1 MSKMM
6 RVAVIGGGVSGLA
19 AAYVLAKEGLEVV
32 VHEKETSLGGQAKT
46 TTIDGI
52 LLDIGFAIF
61 ARAMYPEVMEL
72 FESVGVDSEVSDTSY
87 SVSLDEGRGFEWGT
101 GNGISSIFAQKK
113 NVLNPLFWKIMREII
128 KFRDNASLY
137 IEELNNNPDIDR
149 NETLGNFVQSRGYSE
164 LFQKAFLIP
173 ICAAI
178 WSCSSAV
185 MTFSAYLTLSFLCNQ
200 DILELLGLTK
210 RLTPKWLSQSYVD
223 GIKKEL
229 ESRGCQVKTS
239 SEIYSVLTNDKGCVI
254 THKDGLEEEYDGC
267 IISAHPPDALN
278 ILGEQATYDES
289 RILGAFQYSYSDIFL
304 HHDENL
310 MPKVQGAWSSRNVLG
325 DSNDNACITYWLNNV
340 QNISEPTAPI
350 FASLN
355 PPYTPKDTSFK
366 SSTSHPIPSVAASR
380 ALSNLN
386 DIQGNR
392 GLWFCGAYQGYGFP
406 EDGVKAG
413 ILAANSMLRKLYTY
427 SNIPKGMV
435 PSRPETGACFVVAR
449 FFQRFIATGCL
460 IFVEEGGRI
469 FTFQGTRRKSNLQV
483 TVRVHK
489 PQFYWKVAT
498 ESDLGFADAYI
509 NGDISFVDANEGLLK
524 FLLLIIKNA
533 EMNACAELNKAR
545 KRWRLFIYT
554 TLAATTKKFI
564 KHVSRRNTLIQARR
578 NISRHYD
585 LSNELFSLFLDE
597 TMTYSCAIFQNS
609 FEDLKNAQLRKVHT
623 LIEKARINK
632 DHHILE
638 IGCGWGS
645 LAIEVVKKTGC
656 KYTGITLSESQLQY
670 IEAKVKEAG
679 LQDQIE
685 VLLCDYRK
693 LHSNYRYDRIISCE
707 MIEHVGHDYME
718 EFFECCESSLADN
731 GILVLQF
738 TAVAD
743 EKYEEWRRMDGFV
756 KEYIFH
762 GGCLPSL
769 NRALYAMAA
778 ASRFSIVHLEE
789 IGHHFVPTLRSWRH
803 NFLQNRSKI
812 HALGFDEKFIRTWE
826 YYFDYCAA
834 GFKYCVI
841 GNYQIVLNRPGDVAA
856 FGSAPYNRLPS
867 DN

>member
-1 MSKMM
+1 MPDLSPVRPLRNLVILPVWAWDMHM
-6 RVAVIGGGVSGLA
+6 ILHLFLLSHSTACGCCYGVIG
-19 AAYVLAKEGLEVV
+19 
-32 VHEKETSLGGQAKT
+32 
-46 TTIDGI
+46 TID
-52 LLDIGFAIF
+52 
-61 ARAMYPEVMEL
+61 ARRFGGSWGHLCSCAMYPEVMEL
-72 FESVGVDSEVSDTSY
+72 FESVGVDTEVSDTQC
-87 SVSLDEGRGFEWGT
+87 WGT
-101 GNGISSIFAQKK
+101 RNGLSSLFAQKK
-113 NVLNPLFWKIMREII
+113 NVLNPWFWKMMREII

-149 NETLGNFVQSRGYSE
+149 NETLGSFVQSRGYSE
-164 LFQKAFLIP
+164 IFQKAFLIP
-173 ICAAI
+173 ICASI
-178 WSCSSAV
+178 WPCSSAV
-185 MTFSAYLTLSFLCNQ
+185 MTFSAYLTLSFLSIF
-200 DILELLGLTK
+200 DILEFIGLTK

-223 GIKKEL
+223 GIQKEL
-229 ESRGCQVKTS
+229 EGRGCQVKTN
-239 SEIYSVLTNDKGCVI
+239 SEIYSVFTNDKGCIV
-254 THKDGLEEEYDGC
+254 TYKDGLEEVYDRC
-267 IISAHPPDALN
+267 IIAAHPPDALN
-278 ILGEQATYDES
+278 ILGKQATNEEL
-289 RILGAFQYSYSDIFL
+289 RILGAFQYAYSDIFL
-304 HHDENL
+304 HHDKNL
-310 MPKVQGAWSSRNVLG
+310 MPKIRGAWSLRNFLG
-325 DSNDNACITYWLNNV
+325 AINESACITYWLNNV
-340 QNISEPTAPI
+340 Q
-350 FASLN
+350 L
-355 PPYTPKDTSFK
+355 
-366 SSTSHPIPSVAASR
+366 STSHPIPSVSAST
-380 ALSNLN
+380 ALSNLS
-386 DIQGNR
+386 DIQGKR

-413 ILAANSMLRKLYTY
+413 ILAANSMLTKRYTH
-427 SNIPKGMV
+427 SNIPRCMV
-435 PSRPETGACFVVAR
+435 PSRLETGACFVVAR

-460 IFVEEGGRI
+460 IFLEEGGKI
-469 FTFQGTRRKSNLQV
+469 FTFQGTTRKSNLQV
-483 TVRVHK
+483 TVRVQK

-498 ESDLGFADAYI
+498 EADLGFADAYI
-509 NGDISFVDANEGLLK
+509 NGDISFVDANEGLLN

-533 EMNACAELNKAR
+533 EMNACAELHKAR
-545 KRWRLFIYT
+545 KPWRLFLYT
-554 TLAATTKKFI
+554 TLTATTKKFI

-597 TMTYSCAIFQNS
+597 TMTYSCAIFQNP
-609 FEDLKNAQLRKVHT
+609 FEDLKNAQLQKVHI
-623 LIEKARINK
+623 LIEKARINT

-656 KYTGITLSESQLQY
+656 KYTGITLSERQLQY

-685 VLLCDYRK
+685 VLLCDYRQ
-693 LHSNYRYDRIISCE
+693 LPSNYRYDRIISCE

-743 EKYEEWRRMDGFV
+743 EKYEDWRRMDGFV

-769 NRALYAMAA
+769 NRAIYAMAA
-778 ASRFSIVHLEE
+778 ASRFSVVHLEE
-789 IGHHFVPTLRSWRH
+789 IGYHYYHTLRSWRH

-834 GFKYCVI
+834 GFKCWVI

>member
-46 TTIDGI
+46 ATIDGI
-52 LLDIGFAIF
+52 RLDIGFAIF

-72 FESVGVDSEVSDTSY
+72 FESVGVDTEVSDTSY

-101 GNGISSIFAQKK
+101 RNGLSSIFAQKK
-113 NVLNPLFWKIMREII
+113 NVLNPWFWKMIKEII

-149 NETLGNFVQSRGYSE
+149 NETLGSFVQSRGYSE
-164 LFQKAFLIP
+164 IFQKAFLIP
-173 ICAAI
+173 ICASI

-223 GIKKEL
+223 GIKKEM

-254 THKDGLEEEYDGC
+254 KYKDGLEEEYDAC

-278 ILGEQATYDES
+278 ILGKQATYDES

-304 HHDENL
+304 HRDENL

-340 QNISEPTAPI
+340 QNISESAVPI

-366 SSTSHPIPSVAASR
+366 SSTSHPIPSVAASK
-380 ALSNLN
+380 ALSDLN
-386 DIQGNR
+386 NIQGKR

-413 ILAANSMLRKLYTY
+413 ILAANSMLRKHYTY
-427 SNIPKGMV
+427 SNNPTCMV
-435 PSRPETGACFVVAR
+435 PSRLETGACFVVTR
-449 FFQRFIATGCL
+449 FLQRFIVTGCL
-460 IFVEEGGRI
+460 IFLEEGGKI
-469 FTFQGTRRKSNLQV
+469 FTFEGTRTKSNLRV
-483 TVRVHK
+483 IVRVHK

-498 ESDLGFADAYI
+498 EADLGFADAYI
-509 NGDISFVDANEGLLK
+509 NGDISFVDANEGLLN
-524 FLLLIIKNA
+524 FLLLIIRNA
-533 EMNACAELNKAR
+533 ELNSYAELNKDR
-545 KRWRLFIYT
+545 KRWTPFLYT
-554 TLAATTKKFI
+554 SIAANAKKI
-564 KHVSRRNTLIQARR
+564 INLVSRRNTLTQARR

-597 TMTYSCAIFQNS
+597 TMTYSCAIFQNPL
-609 FEDLKNAQLRKVHT
+609 EDLKNAQLRKVHT

-645 LAIEVVKKTGC
+645 LAVEVVKKTGC

-670 IEAKVKEAG
+670 IEAIVKEVG

-685 VLLCDYRK
+685 VLLCDYRQLPK
-693 LHSNYRYDRIISCE
+693 NYRYDRIISCG

-718 EFFECCESSLADN
+718 EFFKCCESSLADN

-738 TAVAD
+738 IAVAD
-743 EKYEEWRRMDGFV
+743 EKYEEWRRRNGFAT
-756 KEYIFH
+756 EYIFH
-762 GGCLPSL
+762 GGCVPSL
-769 NRALYAMAA
+769 NRVVQAMAA
-778 ASRFSIVHLEE
+778 ASRLSVVHLEE
-789 IGHHFVPTLRSWRH
+789 IGYHYYHTLRNWRR

-812 HALGFDEKFIRTWE
+812 HGLGFDDKFIRTWE

-841 GNYQIVLNRPGDVAA
+841 GDYQIVLNRPGDVAA

>member
-1 MSKMM
+1 ML
-6 RVAVIGGGVSGLA
+6 IF
-19 AAYVLAKEGLEVV
+19 LEP
-32 VHEKETSLGGQAKT
+32 
-46 TTIDGI
+46 
-52 LLDIGFAIF
+52 LL
-61 ARAMYPEVMEL
+61 RL
-72 FESVGVDSEVSDTSY
+72 TLSY
-87 SVSLDEGRGFEWGT
+87 SAFPESLCIRRGFEWGT
-101 GNGISSIFAQKK
+101 RNGLSSLFDQKK
-113 NVLNPLFWKIMREII
+113 NMLNPWFRKMIREII
-128 KFRDNASLY
+128 NFRDNSSLY

-149 NETLGNFVQSRGYSE
+149 NETLGSFVQSRGYSE

-173 ICAAI
+173 VCAAI
-178 WSCSSAV
+178 WSYSSAA

-210 RLTPKWLSQSYVD
+210 QLAPKWLSQSYVD

-239 SEIYSVLTNDKGCVI
+239 SEIYSVLTNDKG
-254 THKDGLEEEYDGC
+254 
-267 IISAHPPDALN
+267 N
-278 ILGEQATYDES
+278 
-289 RILGAFQYSYSDIFL
+289 DIFL

-310 MPKVQGAWSSRNVLG
+310 MPKVRGAWSSRNVLG
-325 DSNDNACITYWLNNV
+325 DSNDNACITYWLNNA
-340 QNISEPTAPI
+340 QNISEPTVPI

-366 SSTSHPIPSVAASR
+366 SSTRHPIPSVAASR

-386 DIQGNR
+386 DIQGKR

-406 EDGVKAG
+406 EDGAG
-413 ILAANSMLRKLYTY
+413 ILAANSMLRKHYTY
-427 SNIPKGMV
+427 SNNPTCMV
-435 PSRPETGACFVVAR
+435 PSCLETGACFVVTR
-449 FFQRFIATGCL
+449 FLQRFIATGCL
-460 IFVEEGGRI
+460 IFLEEGGKI
-469 FTFQGTRRKSNLQV
+469 FTFEGTRTKSNLKV
-483 TVRVHK
+483 IVRVHK

-498 ESDLGFADAYI
+498 EADLGFADAYI
-509 NGDISFVDANEGLLK
+509 NGDISFVDANEGLLN
-524 FLLLIIKNA
+524 FLLLIIRNA
-533 EMNACAELNKAR
+533 EINACAELNKER
-545 KRWRLFIYT
+545 KRWTPFLYT
-554 TLAATTKKFI
+554 SIAANAKKFI
-564 KHVSRRNTLIQARR
+564 NLVSRRNTMIQARR

-597 TMTYSCAIFQNS
+597 TMTYSCAIFQNPL
-609 FEDLKNAQLRKVHT
+609 EDLKNAQLRKVHT
-623 LIEKARINK
+623 WIEKARINK

-645 LAIEVVKKTGC
+645 LAVEVVKKTGC

-685 VLLCDYRK
+685 VLLCDYRQLPK
-693 LHSNYRYDRIISCE
+693 NYRYDRIISCG

-718 EFFECCESSLADN
+718 EFFKCCESSLADN
-731 GILVLQF
+731 GILVLQ
-738 TAVAD
+738 
-743 EKYEEWRRMDGFV
+743 
-756 KEYIFH
+756 
-762 GGCLPSL
+762 
-769 NRALYAMAA
+769 AMAA
-778 ASRFSIVHLEE
+778 ASRLSVVHLEE
-789 IGHHFVPTLRSWRH
+789 IGYHYYHTLRSWRH

-812 HALGFDEKFIRTWE
+812 HGLGFDDKFIRTWE

-841 GNYQIVLNRPGDVAA
+841 GDFQIVLNRPGDVAA